1 MCGGIGVK
9 RGARRNVE
17 IRGARH
23 TIMIVC
29 VCLCLGKPTALNGPA
44 CLTMRGD
51 MCGLW
56 WAFADDS

>member
-1 MCGGIGVK
+1 
-9 RGARRNVE
+9 
-17 IRGARH
+17 
-23 TIMIVC
+23 MIVC